1 MQPPSPSP
9 KPWIAVILSLFVGP
23 LGLLYVRRV
32 RLALVFFFLS
42 ASLQLIAFVSKDA
55 VALPAGLA
63 QALVWLAGTVLSY
76 RLARTYQGEAR
87 PWYTRWYGLGGIML
101 AAILCVLAGRL
112 FVYETFLVPS
122 SAMMPTLVRSD
133 RLFVRKLGY
142 GHLSIGSA
150 RLGQLQP
157 SRTLARGDLVVFDTP
172 LERKAIFVK
181 RVVGVPGDRVV
192 VSGGH
197 LFVNGRDSRIGAPAD
212 FHGDSEGARDER
224 LRVPEQLDGVRF
236 DTLASKAGPAPLPEP
251 QPFPLRERC
260 TWTAEALRCEVPPGH
275 YFVLGDDRDNSLDSR
290 HFGFVDASQVI
301 GKVAAVF
308 PLGR

>member
-1 MQPPSPSP
+1 MQHSQSP

-32 RLALVFFFLS
+32 RLALVFFFLT

-63 QALVWLAGTVLSY
+63 QVVVWLAGTVLSY
-76 RLARTYQGEAR
+76 RFARAYEGEAR

-112 FVYETFLVPS
+112 FFYETFLVPS

-157 SRTLARGDLVVFDTP
+157 SRTLARGDLVVFEEP
-172 LERKAIFVK
+172 FARKEIFVK

-197 LFVNGRDSRIGAPAD
+197 LFVNGRDSRIGAPAI
-212 FHGDSEGARDER
+212 FHGDSEGGQDEL
-224 LRVPEQLDGVRF
+224 LRVRELLDDVHF
-236 DTLASKAGPAPLPEP
+236 DTLARKSGPAPLPEP
-251 QPFPLRERC
+251 QLFPLRERC
-260 TWTAEALRCEVPPGH
+260 AWTADALRCEVPPGH

-290 HFGFVDASQVI
+290 HFGFVDAGQVI
-301 GKVAAVF
+301 GKVTAVF